1 MSCLWRESVLAH
13 LNLYYL
19 VELTLNTWKLFQIDY
34 AKYYCGLY
42 VGHFH
47 QNAWKVIVNTLDVKP
62 ANLFLSFRKLMDLR
76 KKCIMK
82 RIFTHPIPTIEIRDK
97 QYEWGWCDG
106 FSTWLTN
113 FERMLDCTW
122 PRFVMYQY
130 QHKIVL

>member
-76 KKCIMK
+76 KNVLWKGYS
-82 RIFTHPIPTIEIRDK
+82 PIQFLRLRSEINNMN
-97 QYEWGWCDG
+97 EDG
-106 FSTWLTN
+106 
-113 FERMLDCTW
+113 
-122 PRFVMYQY
+122 VMDFQ
-130 QHKIVL
+130 LG